1 MKYIFGPVLSRRLG
15 ASLGLDIV
23 PYKTCTFDCIY
34 CECGSTTEKTI
45 LRKPYID
52 AEKILVEL
60 RDYLKS
66 NQKPDYITLTG
77 SGEPTLN
84 SEIGLLIRQI
94 KKITKAQVAVL
105 TNSSLLYLP
114 EVRNDLMP
122 ADLVVPSL
130 DAALSGSF
138 NEINRP
144 HEGLELLKIIQG
156 MIAFR
161 EEFKG
166 EIWLELLFVKG
177 VNNQDKEIEALIR
190 VIKEIQPDKVQVN
203 TVDRPP
209 AEKTAMAIDKQEI
222 EDIYNRFKAQSL
234 PVEIITSNKKKNA
247 IESFEMEDLKDKII
261 NLIKRRPETGV
272 NMAKTFGVSINYINK
287 VLRDLEEQKIIK
299 RKGEFWKKG
308 VVS

>member
-34 CECGSTTEKTI
+34 CECGSTTEKTL

-52 AEKILVEL
+52 AGKILKEL
-60 RDYLKS
+60 KDYLKTGP
-66 NQKPDYITLTG
+66 KLDYITLTG

-84 SEIGLLIRQI
+84 SEIGLLIKEI
-94 KKITKAQVAVL
+94 KKLTEARVAVL

-144 HEGLELLKIIQG
+144 HDDLELLKIIQG

-161 EEFKG
+161 EDFKG
-166 EIWLELLFVKG
+166 EIWLELLFVKDI
-177 VNNQDKEIEALIR
+177 NNNEKDIDELISI
-190 VIKEIQPDKVQVN
+190 IKEIQPDKVQIN

-209 AEKTAMAIDKQEI
+209 AEKTAMPIDKQEM

-234 PVEIITSNKKKNA
+234 PVEIITSYKKNND
-247 IESFEMEDLKDKII
+247 IESSGIEDLKDKII
-261 NLIKRRPETGV
+261 NLIKRRPETGN